1 MKALFIRN
9 IAFVLLLS
17 LPKTVISK
25 NRLKMQRGAKTIQC
39 NKYSTGSASW
49 LSLLATST
57 PKTFCTET
65 WSQRTFCWR
74 KTTRQKLRISV
85 FQKCWTTLLTWLK
98 LRQELHITCHLRF
111 AWVKSMT
118 ISQTCGC
125 WVVSSTSCAPSGDPL
140 RATAWIKCSTKS
152 RRKAIQNCRPNSRQ
166 FTTN

>member
-9 IAFVLLLS
+9 IVSVLLLS

-25 NRLKMQRGAKTIQC
+25 NRLKMPRGAKTIQC

-57 PKTFCTET
+57 PKTFCTEI
-65 WSQRTFCWR
+65 WSLRTFCWR
-74 KTTRQKLRISV
+74 KTTRLKLRISV

-98 LRQELHITCHLRF
+98 LRQELHITYRRRF

-118 ISQTCGC
+118 TSQTCGC
-125 WVVSSTSCAPSGDPL
+125 WVVSSTSCAPSDDHL
-140 RATAWIKCSTKS
+140 RAIASIKCSTKL
-152 RRKAIQNCRPNSRQ
+152 RRKAIQNYLPNSRQ